1 MKRLWSSAVVLA
13 VLAGCTVGPTFT
25 RPVAV
30 VPDSFNRHAGEQPG
44 SATVSLPVVDA
55 WWTQFN
61 DPRLTALEGRI
72 AGENFDVRVAEIRLA
87 QSRASYGVAK
97 AAGLPT
103 VNGNANYTREA
114 QSSKGVLALLS
125 GSSSPAASSNG
136 TGGTTGGI
144 PSTGSSALTNPFDL
158 YQAGFDASW
167 EADLW
172 GRVRRSVEQ
181 AQANVDVSAET
192 AHGVLITAQAEL
204 ARDYVQLRGLQAQIA
219 VVQRT
224 LTAYRSTLDLVRQR
238 FANGLTTETDV
249 TNEQA
254 LLAATQ
260 AQLPS
265 LEQQVAQTINA
276 IALLI
281 GAPPGALRTELAGDA
296 PVPPVPP
303 VVPVGV
309 PSELT
314 RRRPDIR
321 AAEAQLHAATAGV
334 GVAVADFYP
343 RFTLSASA
351 ALQAIQPQYLTDWGA
366 RTFGFGPSVTLP
378 IFEGG
383 TLTRMLELRQAQQM
397 EAAVQY
403 QRTVLQ
409 ALHDV
414 DNALIAYGA
423 EEQRRTLLAGAV
435 SNNRRTLAM
444 AQERYE
450 GGLGDFLTVLD
461 AERQLLASEQSF
473 DDSTTRISVNL
484 VQLCKAL
491 GGGWNG

>member
-1 MKRLWSSAVVLA
+1 V
-13 VLAGCTVGPTFT
+13 
-25 RPVAV
+25 
-30 VPDSFNRHAGEQPG
+30 
-44 SATVSLPVVDA
+44 
-55 WWTQFN
+55 
-61 DPRLTALEGRI
+61 
-72 AGENFDVRVAEIRLA
+72 
-87 QSRASYGVAK
+87 
-97 AAGLPT
+97 
-103 VNGNANYTREA
+103 
-114 QSSKGVLALLS
+114 
-125 GSSSPAASSNG
+125 
-136 TGGTTGGI
+136 
-144 PSTGSSALTNPFDL
+144 
-158 YQAGFDASW
+158 GFDASW

-192 AHGVLITAQAEL
+192 AHSVLITAQAEL
-204 ARDYVQLRGLQAQIA
+204 ARDYVQLRGLQAQMD
-219 VVQRT
+219 VVDRT
-224 LTAYRSTLDLVRQR
+224 LTAYRSTLQLVQQR

-254 LLAATQ
+254 LLASTQ
-260 AQLPS
+260 AQLPN
-265 LEQQVAQTINA
+265 LQQQEQQTINA

-281 GAPPGALRTELAGDA
+281 GAAPGALRAELLTEA

-343 RFTLSASA
+343 RVTLSASA
-351 ALQAIQPQYLTDWGA
+351 ALQALQPHYLGDWGA
-366 RTFGFGPSVTLP
+366 RTFGVGPGITLP

-383 TLTRMLELRQAQQM
+383 TLTRTLELRQSQQV
-397 EAAVQY
+397 EAAVHY
-403 QRTVLQ
+403 QQTVLQ

-423 EEQRRTLLAGAV
+423 EEQRRSFLASAV
-435 SNNRRTLAM
+435 TSNRRTLAV
-444 AQERYE
+444 AQERYQ

-461 AERQLLASEQSF
+461 AERQLLGAEQSF

-484 VQLCKAL
+484 VALCKAL
-491 GGGWNG
+491 GGGWNV